1 MFVKELTLLG
11 FIKNAIF
18 RRGRGSQ
25 KKQNIAGLPK
35 RGKLRKY
42 ADLRGSWRKR
52 RGGAFEVG
60 LIL

>member
-1 MFVKELTLLG
+1 MQFLG
-11 FIKNAIF
+11 GAGGHKM
-18 RRGRGSQ
+18 
-25 KKQNIAGLPK
+25 QNIAGLPK

>member
-1 MFVKELTLLG
+1 MFVKELTLLE

-42 ADLRGSWRKR
+42 ADLRGS
-52 RGGAFEVG
+52 
-60 LIL
+60 